1 MKKQM
6 TPWLPIGAA
15 LVFQLVELV
24 IVIGNQHPAAANLAG
39 NSLVHKFA
47 AAVISQFSVS
57 QAIISFLQ

>member
-24 IVIGNQHPAAANLAG
+24 IVIGNQRADMAGLAENG
-39 NSLVHKFA
+39 LVHKFA
-47 AAVISQFSVS
+47 AAVLSQFSVS
-57 QAIISFLQ
+57 QAIIGFLQ

>member
-24 IVIGNQHPAAANLAG
+24 IVIGNQRADAGLAE
-39 NSLVHKFA
+39 NSLVHELA
-47 AAVISQFSVS
+47 AAVLSQFSVS
-57 QAIISFLQ
+57 QAIIGFLQ